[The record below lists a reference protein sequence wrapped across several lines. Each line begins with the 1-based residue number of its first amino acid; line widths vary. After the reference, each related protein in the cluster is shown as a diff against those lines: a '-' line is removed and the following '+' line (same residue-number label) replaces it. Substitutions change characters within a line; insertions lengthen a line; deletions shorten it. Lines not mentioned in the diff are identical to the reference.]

1 MTVFTAIG
9 ITLIALLG
17 MALASIV
24 IGIFIIGGPNNI
36 NSDSTPF
43 IIGAVVT
50 IILFTFGVSFIY
62 AEFLSCPEQFGYT
75 KVEAETVNVRVF
87 TEHPNSEVVVDD

>member
-9 ITLIALLG
+9 ITLIVLLG
-17 MALASIV
+17 MMLTS
-24 IGIFIIGGPNNI
+24 FIIGFFITGGPDT
-36 NSDSTPF
+36 SGDSTPF
-43 IIGAVVT
+43 VIGAAVT
-50 IILFTFGVSFIY
+50 IVLFTFGVSFIY
-62 AEFLSCPEQFGYT
+62 AEFLSCPEKFGYT